1 MTGGD
6 AEQVYSTQQAAQQLE
21 VGAAMLRRYAQTLER
36 LTGRDIPHTRRD
48 GRRFSAEHITTF
60 QKARA
65 LIDANTGL
73 SVEAALRAI
82 LSGGET
88 DVIPANVPSS
98 KLDTTAPVNALRDAV
113 TAPLVAELRELRQE
127 VRELQQARELPPAAP
142 EDNLEGIQKSLERL
156 KHTRLV
162 EPETAAQV
170 AQLDK
175 IEAAARDT
183 AQTSKHG
190 PVVRLALWLERRLQ
204 GNRG

>member
-73 SVEAALRAI
+73 SVEAALRAV
-82 LSGGET
+82 LSGGAT
-88 DVIPANVPSS
+88 DVIPASAPTSE
-98 KLDTTAPVNALRDAV
+98 LDTTALVNALRDAV
-113 TAPLVAELRELRQE
+113 Q
-127 VRELQQARELPPAAP
+127 
-142 EDNLEGIQKSLERL
+142 
-156 KHTRLV
+156 
-162 EPETAAQV
+162 
-170 AQLDK
+170 
-175 IEAAARDT
+175 
-183 AQTSKHG
+183 
-190 PVVRLALWLERRLQ
+190 RR
-204 GNRG
+204 

>member
-48 GRRFSAEHITTF
+48 GRRFSGEHITTF

-98 KLDTTAPVNALRDAV
+98 ELDTTALVNALRDAV

-127 VRELQQARELPPAAP
+127 IRELQQARELPPAAP

-175 IEAAARDT
+175 IEAAARET

-190 PVVRLALWLERRLQ
+190 PVVRLALWLERVLR
-204 GNRG
+204 R

>member
-1 MTGGD
+1 MTGVD

-73 SVEAALRAI
+73 SVEAALRAV
-82 LSGGET
+82 LSGGAT
-88 DVIPANVPSS
+88 DVIPANVHSS
-98 KLDTTAPVNALRDAV
+98 ELDTIALINALRDAV
-113 TAPLVAELRELRQE
+113 TEPLVAELRELRQE

-142 EDNLEGIQKSLERL
+142 EDKLEGIRESLERL
-156 KHTRLV
+156 ERTQLV
-162 EPETAAQV
+162 EPETFKQIK
-170 AQLDK
+170 QLDK
-175 IEAAARDT
+175 LEAAARET

-190 PVVRLALWLERRLQ
+190 PVVRLALWLERVLR
-204 GNRG
+204 R